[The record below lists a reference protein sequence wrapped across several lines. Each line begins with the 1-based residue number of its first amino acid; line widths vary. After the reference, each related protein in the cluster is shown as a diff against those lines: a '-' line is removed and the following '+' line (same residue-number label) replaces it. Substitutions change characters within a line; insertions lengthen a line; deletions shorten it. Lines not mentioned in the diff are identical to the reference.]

1 MMKTYTLT
9 LSLIV
14 IFALQYSANAQ
25 CKMFTQKKCFST
37 LQTYTN
43 NGSYNGAVMFEGE
56 EATLTQTFY
65 EGQDYRLVLC
75 SQEVIST
82 VAYFELRD
90 YANNLVYTSKNAGSN
105 VFDFSVES
113 TQSLKMRIVVPKIG
127 SDPNLKQNGCVS
139 VIVGFKSSETSE
151 VLDNPYQNIK

>member
-1 MMKTYTLT
+1 M
-9 LSLIV
+9 IV
-14 IFALQYSANAQ
+14 TMQFSAEAQ
-25 CKMFTQKKCFST
+25 CKMFTQKKCFGT

-75 SQEVIST
+75 TQEVISEA
-82 VAYFELRD
+82 AYFEISD
-90 YANNLVYTSKNAGSN
+90 YANNMIYSSKDAGTN

-113 TQSLKMRIVVPKIG
+113 TQSLKMRIVVPNIG
-127 SDPNLKQNGCVS
+127 KDKNLKQNGCVS
-139 VIVGFKSSETSE
+139 VVVGFKSSETGDL
-151 VLDNPYQNIK
+151 LDNPYQNIK

>member
-1 MMKTYTLT
+1 MMKTYTLA
-9 LSLIV
+9 LSLV
-14 IFALQYSANAQ
+14 MLVALQFSANAQ
-25 CKMFTQKKCFST
+25 CKMFNQKKCFST

-75 SQEVIST
+75 SQEVIAS
-82 VAYFELRD
+82 VAYFEIRD
-90 YANNLVYTSKNAGSN
+90 YANNVIYTSKDANSN

-113 TQSLKMRIVVPKIG
+113 TQSLKMRIAVPNIG
-127 SDPNLKQNGCVS
+127 TDPNLKQNGCVS
-139 VIVGFKSSETSE
+139 VIVGFKSSETSDA
-151 VLDNPYQNIK
+151 LNNPYQNFK